1 MLLLL
6 TWLGYLLVINVFFL
20 AAVALAVASMAIDY
34 WAGDGKREFGNLRR
48 YFSGVILQKT

>member
-6 TWLGYLLVINVFFL
+6 TWLGYLLVVNVFFL
-20 AAVALAVASMAIDY
+20 LSLALAVSAMAIDY
-34 WAGDGKREFGNLRR
+34 WGNNGKKEFGNLRR